1 MANLRLFLRNH
12 KLVSANYLRKNGI
25 LFLFAVLTST
35 AVNAQQIEIKG
46 KILEENTKVSVIGA
60 TIKIKKQQGAAVSNI
75 DGGFSI
81 KVKSL
86 PVTLVI
92 TNTGYKSQEID
103 VYENEPL
110 TVYLAEDLN
119 KLSEVVV
126 VGYGTQK
133 RKELTGAFSSVSKS
147 HLEYNTAP
155 SVDGLLSGAVAG
167 LNVIQNS
174 GQPGS
179 PAKIRIRG
187 GNSVNAS
194 NDPLYVIDG
203 FLYFSDNTSTKV
215 GLGGIEGESNP
226 LNLLNPADIESIE
239 VLKDVSATSIYGSR
253 GSNGVILITTKKGQK
268 GRNSINYQYTLGLS
282 KSAKKLDLLTASQWA
297 RLQKDYFL
305 NKPGYTDEEIQQLG
319 DGYDWQGSVLQTGIS
334 ENHAI
339 SINGGDDKSQYF
351 ISGNYL
357 NQDGVVLNSG
367 FKRFV
372 GKLNYNKELFKGFS
386 IGLTLTGTKS
396 TQNSLT
402 TFEGVNYNSSPYSK
416 GIANSLTYALYIPRV
431 VPIYNTDGGYNFSN
445 PYEYEYLREGS
456 TTANPVYDLKN
467 STAQT
472 INTAF
477 LGNFFA
483 QYKISTELT
492 AKASIGSN
500 ISHTTQNFFASQHSA
515 LGLEPDGLGGVGNK
529 RVEIMLSEFTLSY
542 TKQFNKIHS
551 LEALAGFTY
560 EKTNSNFLTATAKG
574 LTTYDELGFNHLE
587 RAQRAQDHYILNDR
601 SNSDLTS
608 ILWRVNYSLLDRY
621 HLTANFRSD
630 YSTKFINFPWGVFPS
645 IGVSWNLNEEK
656 FLKNAKSLSNLKVRA
671 SYGIVG
677 NQEIDAFLYA
687 NQMKAV
693 WVNGA
698 IAFVQSNTGNP
709 NLKWETT
716 SQFNFGVDAG
726 FLNNKISV
734 VADLYYK
741 KTSDLLLQ
749 TPQLLGQQ
757 NKQMEN
763 TGNVVNKGAELGVNL
778 EILNKRKLSWT
789 VSANIARNFNE
800 ITALKDGTDII
811 DGVNILRVGEPLNAF
826 YGLKFDGIV
835 QKGEDVSKL
844 PTTPAYTTFQPGD
857 PKFVDVSNDGHIGK
871 EDRVA
876 LGSPEPKF
884 TYGLSST
891 FKYHNFDFFILLN
904 GSQGNKV
911 YNLLRRYLES
921 PNDAYNASA
930 VLINAWTETNPST
943 TVPRITSNP
952 ISSELDSR
960 YIEDASYLRLKTFTV
975 GYTFSKVRFLSSKQP
990 FNFRF
995 FATLENLLTIT
1006 GYKGYDP
1013 EVAKG
1018 LDLGSYPMSRTFQ
1031 FGASIS
1037 L

>member
-1 MANLRLFLRNH
+1 MTKLRLFFRNH
-12 KLVSANYLRKNGI
+12 KVVSASHLRKNRI
-25 LFLFAVLTST
+25 LFLFAILTT
-35 AVNAQQIEIKG
+35 ASVYAQLVEVKG
-46 KILEENTKVSVIGA
+46 KILDENSKASVIGA
-60 TIKIKKQQGAAVSNI
+60 TIKVKKQPGGTVANT
-75 DGGFSI
+75 DGDFSL
-81 KVKSL
+81 KVKAL
-86 PVTLVI
+86 PVTLVV
-92 TNTGYKSQEID
+92 TSTGYKTLEID
-103 VYENEPL
+103 VYESEPL
-110 TVYLAEDLN
+110 TIYLVEDQN
-119 KLSEVVV
+119 KLNEVIV

-226 LNLLNPADIESIE
+226 LNLLNPSDIESIE
-239 VLKDVSATSIYGSR
+239 VLKDVSATAIYGSR

-268 GRNSINYQYTLGLS
+268 GRNSINYQYSLGLS
-282 KSAKKLDLLTASQWA
+282 KSAKKLNLLTASEWA
-297 RLQKDYFL
+297 RMQKDYFL

-319 DGYDWQGSVLQTGIS
+319 DGYDWQASVLQTGVS
-334 ENHAI
+334 ENHSI

-372 GKLNYNKELFKGFS
+372 GKLNYNKELFSGFS
-386 IGLTLTGTKS
+386 IGATITGTKS

-431 VPIYNTDGGYNFSN
+431 VPIYNADGGYNFSN
-445 PYEYEYLREGS
+445 PYEYEYLREGN
-456 TTANPVYDLKN
+456 TTANPVFDLKN

-483 QYKISTELT
+483 QYKISKELT
-492 AKASIGSN
+492 AKANIGSN
-500 ISHTTQNFFASQHSA
+500 VSHTTQDFFASQYTA
-515 LGLEPDGLGGVGNK
+515 LGLDPDGLGGIGNK

-542 TKQFNKIHS
+542 AKQFNKSHS
-551 LEALAGFTY
+551 IEALAGFTY
-560 EKTNSNFLTATAKG
+560 EKTNSNFQTSTVKRI
-574 LTTYDELGFNHLE
+574 TTHDELGATHLE
-587 RAQRAQDHYILNDR
+587 RAQDQYILNE
-601 SNSDLTS
+601 STNSDLSS

-645 IGVSWNLNEEK
+645 IGVSWNLNEEP

-671 SYGIVG
+671 SYGTVG
-677 NQEIDAFLYA
+677 NQEIDGFLFFDQLKVA
-687 NQMKAV
+687 

-698 IAFVQSNTGNP
+698 VAFVQSNAGNP

-716 SQFNFGVDAG
+716 SQFNLGVDAG
-726 FLNNKISV
+726 FLDNKISV

-741 KTSDLLLQ
+741 KTSDLLLKV
-749 TPQLLGQQ
+749 PQLLGQQ
-757 NKQMEN
+757 NRKMEN
-763 TGNVVNKGAELGVNL
+763 VGNVVNKGAELGVNL

-800 ITALKDGTDII
+800 ITALKEGSDII

-835 QKGEDVSKL
+835 QTGEDVSKL

-857 PKFVDVSNDGHIGK
+857 PKFVDTSGDGHIGK
-871 EDRVA
+871 EDRVV

-891 FKYHNFDFFILLN
+891 FKYHNFDFFILFN

-930 VLINAWTETNPST
+930 VLLNAWTETNPST
-943 TVPRITSNP
+943 TVPRITSTH

-960 YIEDASYLRLKTFTV
+960 YIEDASYLRLKTFTA
-975 GYTFSKVRFLSSKQP
+975 GYTFNKVRFLSSKRP
-990 FNFRF
+990 FNFRV
-995 FATLENLLTIT
+995 FATLENLLTVT